1 MLVVLLYTPKQNKIS
16 GKSKV
21 GKNLVTLPWLLLI
34 IIFNIRRKKTH
45 EDMFLRGKEHEVY
58 SQKWNRKKHFWE
70 KKKYIY
76 IYISKSFWSEQKNMF
91 GAFNHHFIKL
101 NIFLRR
107 YNEVNIL
114 QSSAMIFFLG
124 DRIFH

>member
-1 MLVVLLYTPKQNKIS
+1 MIFVLKTAVKTCACTCKLLLVVLLYTPKQNKIS

-21 GKNLVTLPWLLLI
+21 GENLVTLPWLLLI

-76 IYISKSFWSEQKNMF
+76 TYQSLFDQSKKICLGLLTTTLLSWT
-91 GAFNHHFIKL
+91 
-101 NIFLRR
+101 
-107 YNEVNIL
+107 
-114 QSSAMIFFLG
+114 FFY
-124 DRIFH
+124 DDIMR